1 MPERSDRRR
10 ATMAAAVLV
19 GATLAAYLPAMNG
32 AFVWDDDFH
41 VTANPSLEDARG
53 LLAIWTDLR
62 ATPQYYPLTHTTFW
76 LQHRLWGEWTLPYHL
91 LNVLLHAC
99 SAVVLW
105 RILLALRVPGAWLG
119 AALFALHPVHVESV
133 AWITERKNVLSGLFY
148 LAAAAVY
155 LRWASVPRGAV
166 GSRSSHGASRSPRER
181 ALPWIAMALFAC
193 ALLSKTV
200 TASLPLALGLVL
212 WWKRR
217 YSRVADTAVLGAML
231 LAGAAM
237 GKLTSL
243 LEQYQIGAVGEPWSL
258 TIVERALIAGRA
270 WWFYLGKLAWPA
282 KLAFV
287 YPRWEVDVTSPAQ
300 IAFPLAAVGA
310 LVVTFRLRER
320 LGAGPWVALALFTVS
335 VAPALGFFDVYPHR
349 YSFVADHFQYLAS
362 IGPLALLAA
371 AVAAPRGRA
380 AAARQRQALRT
391 AVGVAVLMVLGGLTF
406 FQASAYRD
414 PESLWRHS
422 LARNPDAPMARFNL
436 AVLLQGK
443 GESGEPAALY
453 REALEDEPE
462 LVDAHVNLANLLASE
477 GRLDSA
483 VEHYREALR
492 IHPAL
497 ATAHY
502 NLALALEG
510 RGERDQALRHYR
522 HAIAIRPDFAEA
534 HNNLAIVL
542 YESGR
547 YSEAWTAVQ
556 RSRELGLEPHADFVR
571 ALRRK
576 IEGSAAAP

>member
-1 MPERSDRRR
+1 
-10 ATMAAAVLV
+10 MAAGVLI
-19 GATLAAYLPAMNG
+19 GATLVAYLPAMNG
-32 AFVWDDDFH
+32 GFVWDDDFH
-41 VTANPSLEDARG
+41 VTANPSLRDAHG
-53 LLAIWTDLR
+53 LLDIWTDLR

-76 LQHRLWGEWTLPYHL
+76 LQYRLWGEWTLPYHL

-148 LAAAAVY
+148 LGAAAVY
-155 LRWASVPRGAV
+155 LRWASVPRDAV
-166 GSRSSHGASRSPRER
+166 GSRSPHAASRSPGER

-212 WWKRR
+212 GWKRL
-217 YSRVADTAVLGAML
+217 YSRIVDTTVLGAML
-231 LAGAAM
+231 LAGAVM

-243 LEQYQIGAVGEPWSL
+243 LEQYQIGAVGEPWSF

-270 WWFYLGKLAWPA
+270 WWFYLGKLVWPA

-287 YPRWEVDVTSPAQ
+287 YPRWEVDVTAPAQ
-300 IAFPLAAVGA
+300 IAFPLAAV
-310 LVVTFRLRER
+310 VVLLATFRLRER
-320 LGAGPWVALALFTVS
+320 LGAGPWVALMLFTVS
-335 VAPALGFFDVYPHR
+335 AAPALGFFDVYPQR

-371 AVAAPRGRA
+371 SAAWLRGRVA
-380 AAARQRQALRT
+380 GAGRALST
-391 AVGVAVLMVLGGLTF
+391 AIVVAVPVALGGLTL
-406 FQASAYRD
+406 FQAAAYRD
-414 PESLWRHS
+414 SESLWRHS
-422 LARNPDAPMARFNL
+422 LARNPHGPMASFNL
-436 AVLLQGK
+436 AVVLQGK
-443 GESGEPAALY
+443 GGSEEPAALY
-453 REALEDEPE
+453 RRALEDEPE
-462 LVDAHVNLANLLASE
+462 LVDAHVNLANLLASQ

-483 VEHYREALR
+483 IEHYREALS

-510 RGERDQALRHYR
+510 RGERDAALRHYR
-522 HAIAIRPDFAEA
+522 HALAIRPDFAEA
-534 HNNLAIVL
+534 HNNLAIML
-542 YESGR
+542 YETGR
-547 YSEAWTAVQ
+547 YPEAWASVL
-556 RSRELGLEPHADFVR
+556 RSRELGFEPHADFVR
-571 ALRRK
+571 ALRLK
-576 IEGSAAAP
+576 IEGSGKEP